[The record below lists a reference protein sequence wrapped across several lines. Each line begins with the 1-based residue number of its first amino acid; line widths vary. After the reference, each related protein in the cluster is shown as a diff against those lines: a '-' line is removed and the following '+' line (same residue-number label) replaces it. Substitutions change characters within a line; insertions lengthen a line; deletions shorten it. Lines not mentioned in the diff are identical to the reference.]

1 MTLPQNLE
9 PGQFR
14 KALGSFP
21 TGVTVVTCRD
31 QTSGR
36 PIGITVSSF
45 NSVSLEPPLVLWS
58 LSRKSPHIEHFA
70 AGRRHSIHVLSE
82 SQSALAMR
90 FADRSRDKFAGIEL
104 TLDTPTAP
112 PSIAGVSARF
122 DCRTEA
128 HYDGGDHIIVLAR
141 VTELITADLRPLV
154 FWGGRLMAAP
164 VPAQP

>member
-1 MTLPQNLE
+1 MTLPKNLE
-9 PGQFR
+9 PDQFR

-21 TGVTVVTCRD
+21 TGVTVVTCRNIS
-31 QTSGR
+31 SGR

-58 LSRKSPHIEHFA
+58 LSRKSPHIEQFA
-70 AGRRHSIHVLSE
+70 AGRQHSIHVLAE
-82 SQSALAMR
+82 SQSELAMR
-90 FADRSRDKFAGIEL
+90 FADRSQDKFAGIAL
-104 TLDTPTAP
+104 THDTPDAP

-128 HYDGGDHIIVLAR
+128 HYEGGDHIIVLAR
-141 VTELITADLRPLV
+141 VTELIADGLRPLV